1 MRRGAKQRLSQ
12 QFQERRES
20 NAPSH
25 EGASNWAISYGDMIT
40 LLLAF
45 FVLFFNINPQ
55 KSNDFNILV
64 KMLESEFNEAADKE
78 AIRVPTSVWGMPT
91 KSTQG
96 EYAQISPL
104 LKNKFESAVTV
115 EKNRMIV
122 EFPNVSFFES
132 GSFILTRDGVLA
144 LERFAGVFG
153 EFTGEMRLIVRGY
166 TDNRPVKS
174 RVGQRFNDNLEL
186 SALRAISA
194 LRVLEGKGVPFKLM
208 RIGGYGETDKSP
220 SRSDGKV
227 MSYDRK
233 VVLVVEPLDETER
246 GFSRLPENSK
256 DTPSNQKGESA

>member
-1 MRRGAKQRLSQ
+1 MRKTGKQRLYQ
-12 QFQERRES
+12 QFQEKRHQNSPE
-20 NAPSH
+20 H

-55 KSNDFNILV
+55 KANDFKLLV
-64 KMLESEFNEAADKE
+64 NLLDSEFNDAPQKE
-78 AIRVPTSVWGMPT
+78 SIRTPTAVWGLPT
-91 KSTQG
+91 TSTEG
-96 EYAQISPL
+96 EYAQLNPL
-104 LKNKFESAVTV
+104 LKNRFESAITV

-132 GSFILTRDGVLA
+132 SSFQMTQDGILA
-144 LERFAGVFG
+144 LERFAGVFSQ
-153 EFTGEMRLIVRGY
+153 FTGEMRLIVRGY

-174 RVGQRFNDNLEL
+174 KSGRMFRDNLEL

-194 LRVLEGKGVPFKLM
+194 LRILESKGVPFKLM
-208 RIGGYGETDKSP
+208 RIGGYGETDKSNDK
-220 SRSDGKV
+220 SDSKV

-246 GFSRLPENSK
+246 GYDRNPARESGVNNGPE
-256 DTPSNQKGESA
+256 ESP